1 MPKHHQPLTPAT
13 AVRSIAVP
21 TRRRAASAL
30 AFLMMTTVGCGG
42 GDPFRYTRVSGEVR
56 YRDGNPLVVPDLQL
70 AFYPLQEPK
79 DRRTHPRPGS
89 AVADPRTGKFT
100 AATTRSPGDGL
111 VRGRHKVTLHTTG
124 RSTLPID
131 VAGPEYGDPATTP
144 LEVDTDKLPFQIRV
158 QRPAIVAVRGAVT
171 HENGMPLKVPG
182 AVCGFHVP
190 KPLSRDF
197 REVATA
203 ALDAQ
208 TGAFSSVSHG
218 DGNGLFAGSYRVTIR
233 GVDGGPL
240 DATAVPETYAD
251 PRTSPLTLD
260 TAASPVTLTIPN
272 P

>member
-1 MPKHHQPLTPAT
+1 MSHHRPPLTSMAEDRPTSVSARRCSVA
-13 AVRSIAVP
+13 AVALLAAV
-21 TRRRAASAL
+21 TI
-30 AFLMMTTVGCGG
+30 GCGG

-89 AVADPRTGKFT
+89 AVADARTGKFT

-131 VAGPEYGDPATTP
+131 VAGPEYGDPAKTP
-144 LEVDTDKLPFQIRV
+144 LEVDTEKLPFQIRV
-158 QRPAIVAVRGAVT
+158 QRPAIVAVHGAVT
-171 HENGMPLKVPG
+171 HENGTPLQLPD
-182 AVCGFHVP
+182 AVCGFHVS

-197 REVATA
+197 REVGTA
-203 ALDAQ
+203 AIDAQ
-208 TGAFSSVSHG
+208 TGQFSSVSHG

-233 GVDGGPL
+233 AADGGPL
-240 DATAVPETYAD
+240 DPTVVPETYAD
-251 PRTSPLTLD
+251 PRTSPLTFD
-260 TAASPVTLTIPN
+260 TAASPVTLTLPK